1 MYILI
6 YYITCIDLAFN
17 SKPIAVMKSSSDV
30 FEQHLKH
37 IRLLGQRWRVV
48 SYVGH
53 EAFHSFTIYI
63 FFLNC
68 LLFVLEKTSV
78 ECWGRF

>member
-53 EAFHSFTIYI
+53 GAFHSFTIFCI
-63 FFLNC
+63 LKNV
-68 LLFVLEKTSV
+68 LFVVEKTSL